1 MKSVEQCLEILSVP
15 RNATPDEIK
24 VAYRD
29 LVRVWHPDR
38 FAHDKRLQQKAEE
51 KLKDIIEA
59 YEQLQSTF
67 AHAQSGATRT
77 SNTSEPKPI
86 RRTAVSRNKPSAT
99 QPGPAS
105 KQAKRNILSGLRLP
119 AMILLAVPLAALTL
133 WFAKPTSMPDQGK
146 QLDPLQLKARK
157 DIFNTITEERA
168 GVERLLTLHQSEVN
182 RLTEF
187 YEEQRKRNLEG
198 RVATKELLQAEQAVS
213 EARRRVD
220 EDKRRLAE
228 SDMALKTFVAEE
240 EKLRSR

>member
-1 MKSVEQCLEILSVP
+1 
-15 RNATPDEIK
+15 
-24 VAYRD
+24 
-29 LVRVWHPDR
+29 
-38 FAHDKRLQQKAEE
+38 
-51 KLKDIIEA
+51 
-59 YEQLQSTF
+59 
-67 AHAQSGATRT
+67 
-77 SNTSEPKPI
+77 
-86 RRTAVSRNKPSAT
+86 
-99 QPGPAS
+99 
-105 KQAKRNILSGLRLP
+105 
-119 AMILLAVPLAALTL
+119 
-133 WFAKPTSMPDQGK
+133 MPDQGK